1 MTQPNPDAL
10 SVKMEDAI
18 IDLYRRKTLR
28 VGPNGYGCILKV
40 QADALLKRGLA
51 VVTGTKEGRE
61 RRCRPSKVMSDV
73 VEATDK
79 GVKVAEALI
88 KKRGGV

>member
-1 MTQPNPDAL
+1 MTQPNPNAL

-28 VGPNGYGCILKV
+28 VGPTGYGCILKV

-51 VVTGTKEGRE
+51 TVTGKEEGRE
-61 RRCRPSKVMSDV
+61 RLCRPSKVLSDV
-73 VEATDK
+73 VAPTEK
-79 GVKVAEALI
+79 GIKVAEDLL